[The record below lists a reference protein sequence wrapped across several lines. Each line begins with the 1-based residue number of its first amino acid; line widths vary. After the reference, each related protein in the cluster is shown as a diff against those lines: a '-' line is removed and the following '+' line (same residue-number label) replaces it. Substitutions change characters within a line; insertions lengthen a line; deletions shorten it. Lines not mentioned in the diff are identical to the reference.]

1 MTPEDLSTYLLHYFP
16 EDVVQEVIL
25 EYLTWKGKP
34 IRYPKRWAWIHASW
48 RQTDAYREQSIQG
61 HRVDL
66 PDDLV
71 SCDPSPLTRAEQRQ
85 RIERYAALMLQET
98 APRQRYWNL
107 LNQRGV

>member
-1 MTPEDLSTYLLHYFP
+1 MTPEALSTYLLHYFP

-34 IRYPKRWAWIHASW
+34 IRYPKRWGWIHASW
-48 RQTDAYREQSIQG
+48 RQTDAYREQSIRG

-71 SCDPSPLTRAEQRQ
+71 SREPSPLTRAEQRQ
-85 RIERYAALMLQET
+85 RIDRFTQTMKVSCKPSQKWSILS
-98 APRQRYWNL
+98 QRN
-107 LNQRGV
+107 V